1 MAQQKIWNMSRAA
14 KGQSERWIRQQY
26 NAAIKAANDRIKT
39 VSQEKYQGRAQAYEF
54 YVKGDL
60 DGAPYTKQRG
70 GMTVFKAL
78 PRGADR
84 EQALEALRMAER
96 FLGAKTSTARGI
108 QEVENERIS
117 ILNDFIKENFQKEY
131 KESGGEGEAPAAPVL
146 TKTEADNILRW
157 LGSEEGKKAKEKY
170 DSDQVREAM
179 SKAVIADRKNE
190 ARKAATDLY
199 EEFKAK
205 QFTLADWINSSENN
219 IAKYKKF

>member
-1 MAQQKIWNMSRAA
+1 MAQQKIWNMSTLA

-60 DGAPYTKQRG
+60 AGAPYTKQRG

-96 FLGAKTSTARGI
+96 FLGSKTSTARGI
-108 QEVENERIS
+108 QEVENERRS
-117 ILNDFIKENFQKEY
+117 ILNDMLSEDFENR
-131 KESGGEGEAPAAPVL
+131 GGDGKAPKL

-157 LGSEEGKKAKEKY
+157 MGSEEGRNAKASY
-170 DSDQVREAM
+170 DSNQVREAI
-179 SKAVIADRKNE
+179 SKSVIANRGSSS
-190 ARKAATDLY
+190 TVSDLY
-199 EEFKAK
+199 NSFISS
-205 QFTLADWINSSENN
+205 QQSLADWINISESN
-219 IAKYKKF
+219 INAYSQF